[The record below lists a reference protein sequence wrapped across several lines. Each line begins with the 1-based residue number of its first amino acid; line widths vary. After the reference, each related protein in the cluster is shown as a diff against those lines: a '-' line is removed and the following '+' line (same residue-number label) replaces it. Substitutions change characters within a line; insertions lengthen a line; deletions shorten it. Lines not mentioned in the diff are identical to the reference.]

1 MDAFT
6 DLAQWLAPARVA
18 LLVIDMQ
25 ADYVATNGHLA
36 RGGRDVSAIAAIVP
50 RIDQLARAARAA
62 KVPVIY
68 TRQTALAD
76 GRSDSPARRR
86 YKQVAKPGL
95 GSAYPLI
102 GTTGHAVIDALK
114 PHPGDIVI
122 DKFRSSAFHQTGLDL
137 ILRSS
142 NREAVLLCGAVT
154 EGCVEST
161 ARDAANHD
169 YLPIVVTD
177 AVASNDARLHEAAL
191 VAMRGRFDTATS
203 DQIVLMWQGRAKAGR
218 RSRSA

>member
-1 MDAFT
+1 MDALT
-6 DLAQWLAPARVA
+6 DLAQWLASARVA

-36 RGGRDVSAIAAIVP
+36 RGGRDVSAIAAIVA
-50 RIDQLARAARAA
+50 RIDKLAQAARAA

-86 YKQVAKPGL
+86 YKQIAKAGL
-95 GSAYPLI
+95 GSAYPLV
-102 GTTGHAVIDALK
+102 GTAGHAVIDALK
-114 PHPGDIVI
+114 PHPGDVVI

-142 NREAVLLCGAVT
+142 NREALLLCGAVT

-161 ARDAANHD
+161 ARDAADHD
-169 YLPIVVTD
+169 YLPIVVSD
-177 AVASNDARLHEAAL
+177 AVASNDTRLHEAAL
-191 VAMRGRFDTATS
+191 VVMRARFDAATS
-203 DQIVLMWQGRAKAGR
+203 DQIAAIWQDHEKTGSRL
-218 RSRSA
+218 RSA